1 MENNL
6 AFIKGRILYVAKVK
20 GIRLADF
27 CESIGQTYGNYKGE
41 NIKSAVS
48 SDVLAKLLSLYPDVN
63 ADFILRGVGEV
74 LISSQQ
80 GASHSLSISGD
91 RNDSPSVHIAG
102 GTNAVA
108 HGGSTITYNNGYTE
122 AGGDSSIDSS
132 TVIALLQKIIET
144 QNEQL
149 AKKDEQIDGLIKA
162 IQR

>member
-1 MENNL
+1 MQVFEEEL
-6 AFIKGRILYVAKVK
+6 SAPIKKRVYNYLKDN
-20 GIRLADF
+20 GIQLIDF
-27 CESIGQTYGNYKGE
+27 CEKIGISPSAFRGKDR
-41 NIKSAVS
+41 KSEFGGAVIS
-48 SDVLAKLLSLYPDVN
+48 RIAAEFP
-63 ADFILRGVGEV
+63 AIPLRW
-74 LISSQQ
+74 LIT
-80 GASHSLSISGD
+80 GD

-108 HGGSTITYNNGYTE
+108 HGGSSITYNNGYVE

-132 TVIALLQKIIET
+132 TVIAFLQKIIDA